1 MRQTS
6 PSPSAVFN
14 DTLLDDLVAALS
26 GNAQVWSSMNRP
38 HLLITASIQEADGGD
53 GTSIHISG
61 GDPKHG
67 PSTILKRAI
76 DIQSILQP
84 GLPLTSE
91 SPVSPTDSQDGDESF
106 IQYQGPQKRIRAQ
119 SPTDTDVHD
128 PDRAN
133 KARRVEST
141 HPRKSKGSLRPRTAI
156 PSADSASHD
165 SQRQMAITKNAFPRR
180 AKPTT
185 DLAPSPA
192 SSSLAKFVQSVWEQI
207 HGGISLE
214 PAIFAAQAADRPGE
228 TTAGAMSLAAPL
240 HLSTTSSS
248 LVSPGSQT
256 DVTPESFTLGNA
268 FCRQVLQTS
277 RACRS
282 VEVIVQARWVE
293 LFDAY
298 VAHLTRTEGLSALR
312 GRMAAMGEACRD
324 FGWNEKEMRNKMAV
338 WRGYKEIKDAGGW
351 VPLVFAG
358 MGLYRMC
365 KYRVGLEPGPLS
377 SLKAMRSRLEIA
389 ADTIRPEWRKL
400 LVAVGEPTQ
409 LHYRGHPH
417 DWVAQADGDEP
428 LPLSHTYRHQE
439 VPFTFRHVDECLV
452 DEEHWPDEDPRRVPM
467 TTMVTNASAA
477 HICDTCGQPQSDEI
491 KDNQCRCFPSLFGG
505 QRQKP
510 PVQIF
515 RTKNGRNN
523 GVQALLPFSRGSGIG
538 EFVGLLTSGIQG
550 VDVMNSAVGARKYQ
564 IWQGRESN
572 FTRFVNHSCNP
583 NALFHKFTW
592 LGMERILLV
601 SKGIEAGAEITVDY
615 SDSYWE
621 GLDKVCLCGEACC
634 RYQGRSA
641 A

>member
-1 MRQTS
+1 
-6 PSPSAVFN
+6 
-14 DTLLDDLVAALS
+14 
-26 GNAQVWSSMNRP
+26 
-38 HLLITASIQEADGGD
+38 
-53 GTSIHISG
+53 
-61 GDPKHG
+61 
-67 PSTILKRAI
+67 
-76 DIQSILQP
+76 
-84 GLPLTSE
+84 
-91 SPVSPTDSQDGDESF
+91 
-106 IQYQGPQKRIRAQ
+106 
-119 SPTDTDVHD
+119 
-128 PDRAN
+128 
-133 KARRVEST
+133 
-141 HPRKSKGSLRPRTAI
+141 
-156 PSADSASHD
+156 
-165 SQRQMAITKNAFPRR
+165 MAITKNAFPRR

-185 DLAPSPA
+185 DLAPTPA
-192 SSSLAKFVQSVWEQI
+192 SSSLAKFIQSVWEQI

-214 PAIFAAQAADRPGE
+214 PAIFAAQATDRPGE
-228 TTAGAMSLAAPL
+228 STGGTMRLAAPL
-240 HLSTTSSS
+240 HLSTPSSS
-248 LVSPGSQT
+248 LVSPGGQT
-256 DVTPESFTLGNA
+256 DVSPESFTRGNA

-324 FGWNEKEMRNKMAV
+324 FGWAEKEMRNKMAV
-338 WRGYKEIKDAGGW
+338 WRGYKEIKDVGGW

-365 KYRVGLEPGPLS
+365 KYRVGLEPGSLS
-377 SLKAMRSRLEIA
+377 SLKAMRSRFEIA

-417 DWVAQADGDEP
+417 DWVAQADDDDP

-439 VPFTFRHVDECLV
+439 VPFTFRQVDECLV
-452 DEEHWPDEDPRRVPM
+452 DEQHWPDDDPRRVPM
-467 TTMVTNASAA
+467 TTMITNANAA
-477 HICDTCGQPQSDEI
+477 HVCDTCGQPQSDDI

-510 PVQIF
+510 PVQVF

-538 EFVGLLTSGIQG
+538 EFVGLLTSDIQG

-564 IWQGRESN
+564 IWQGREGN